1 MIILRR
7 LDGRTELERFL
18 KALIKKDRLHR
29 WQSLQ
34 QLNLWIFDIFDS
46 SYLEP
51 LADFIISRLRDIQ
64 GLKLVFNRDETF
76 MWKSKVK
83 GNELQAF
90 IEKITKYMTHLT
102 KFELTVRFLNGEDHH
117 VKAIIRQILRNLPH
131 LEVLTLCFKKCYS
144 LTQKC
149 IEAFKY
155 QAQRH
160 LPKLKTLKLS
170 FGDKS
175 SVKSKL
181 KFDLFFPSLQS
192 LNLCLCNFKHIKDE
206 ELTAFISNLIT
217 KLPLLQ
223 DLALDLQGLLRIT
236 DKGIQDLSSEI
247 QKISAL
253 KSFEIDLSNCN
264 EVTSEGLKSFAQE
277 ICRKNLKLKD
287 FAISCNCV
295 DIEPNSGIFSFAN
308 ELAEFKKNLEK
319 VHINFSRSDQKRIDF
334 VSDHWELECEE
345 DFSLKETCEN
355 LSKIVHSFGNW
366 SSSIITNCI
375 SYYIKEED
383 QRFFE
388 SGDSSSLIGDRD
400 VERIKTML
408 KVDCYKVILHV
419 KWSASREN

>member
-1 MIILRR
+1 MGNSLQRNLFDKCHKSRYLPELDQEGYDISKYEFIKLPPLKHQISLTRLHNNPKSQSLGNSYSIEKKSTR
-7 LDGRTELERFL
+7 KGETVELKVFGNTIKFEEHSRSLLDGRTELERFL

-160 LPKLKTLKLS
+160 LPKLKTLNYLS
-170 FGDKS
+170 
-175 SVKSKL
+175 
-181 KFDLFFPSLQS
+181 
-192 LNLCLCNFKHIKDE
+192 
-206 ELTAFISNLIT
+206 
-217 KLPLLQ
+217 
-223 DLALDLQGLLRIT
+223 
-236 DKGIQDLSSEI
+236 
-247 QKISAL
+247 
-253 KSFEIDLSNCN
+253 
-264 EVTSEGLKSFAQE
+264 
-277 ICRKNLKLKD
+277 
-287 FAISCNCV
+287 
-295 DIEPNSGIFSFAN
+295 
-308 ELAEFKKNLEK
+308 
-319 VHINFSRSDQKRIDF
+319 
-334 VSDHWELECEE
+334 
-345 DFSLKETCEN
+345 ETN
-355 LSKIVHSFGNW
+355 RV
-366 SSSIITNCI
+366 
-375 SYYIKEED
+375 
-383 QRFFE
+383 
-388 SGDSSSLIGDRD
+388 
-400 VERIKTML
+400 
-408 KVDCYKVILHV
+408 
-419 KWSASREN
+419 